1 MDSIVNDI
9 KAWYF
14 GYFTE
19 IIQEEERF
27 VFEHSDRVDRGN
39 DLWRFPIV
47 EDVCEV
53 DISYKSC
60 QSTKI

>member
-27 VFEHSDRVDRGN
+27 VFEHSERVDRGN
-39 DLWRFPIV
+39 GLWRFFIE
-47 EDVCEV
+47 ED
-53 DISYKSC
+53 IL
-60 QSTKI
+60 

>member
-27 VFEHSDRVDRGN
+27 VIEHSHRVDIGN
-39 DLWRFPIV
+39 GLWRFLIE
-47 EDVCEV
+47 ED
-53 DISYKSC
+53 IL
-60 QSTKI
+60 